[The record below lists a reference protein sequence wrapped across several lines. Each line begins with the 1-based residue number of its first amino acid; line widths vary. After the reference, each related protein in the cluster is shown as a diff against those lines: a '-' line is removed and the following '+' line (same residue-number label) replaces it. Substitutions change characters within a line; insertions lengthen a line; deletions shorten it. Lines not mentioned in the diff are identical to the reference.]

1 MHLGMFSIQTVG
13 VRPSYIDATRRERE
27 RERAIR
33 YSIGIA
39 FLAALFSLFPPCQ
52 VTKADDFHVRPEDI
66 ANQKKRTKADAGPQ
80 KVKFDQ
86 AYVKQPCSKLNFC
99 AFVSWLSGTVMQ
111 DVYIYIYLHI
121 SIRAP

>member
-1 MHLGMFSIQTVG
+1 M
-13 VRPSYIDATRRERE
+13 
-27 RERAIR
+27 
-33 YSIGIA
+33 
-39 FLAALFSLFPPCQ
+39 
-52 VTKADDFHVRPEDI
+52 TKADDFHVRPEDI

-111 DVYIYIYLHI
+111 DVYIYIFTYFNSCALTRLRKLCQYFGEDKDGD
-121 SIRAP
+121 SLQADWNKASPNDKEAKQGGLDCL